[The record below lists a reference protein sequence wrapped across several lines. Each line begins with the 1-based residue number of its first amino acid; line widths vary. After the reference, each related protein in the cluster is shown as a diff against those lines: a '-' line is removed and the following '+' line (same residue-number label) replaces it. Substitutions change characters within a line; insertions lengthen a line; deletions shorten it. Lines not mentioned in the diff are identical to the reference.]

1 MLSRFPECRFLCI
14 RRPATNAFNCIP
26 HGLNRPPLRHHTKF
40 GLFEAVGEQGCNL
53 GCQTSRLLTT
63 STCMNRIEV
72 NKPRLEQR
80 LQNTLQRNIRFTQ
93 KFNF

>member
-53 GCQTSRLLTT
+53 GCQTSRLLPT
-63 STCMNRIEV
+63 STGMDRVEV
-72 NKPRLEQR
+72 NKPRLEQCLR
-80 LQNTLQRNIRFTQ
+80 DGLQRGVGLAQ
-93 KFNF
+93 